1 MWRSSPPAQTL
12 IYLLTHYADARE
24 RSKTTIT
31 DAIVDIVEG
40 LTSPVDTTQLPVT
53 DNAENVF

>member
-1 MWRSSPPAQTL
+1 MAIIATCTTL

-24 RSKTTIT
+24 RSKTIT

-40 LTSPVDTTQLPVT
+40 LTLPPVDTTQLPAT